1 MFISHCPCL
10 KASLPLISVQW
21 STSLRPDKVSASA
34 QRLGECFVQRS
45 LQVFIEFLRSLLQ
58 RGETLHGHP
67 RSTQGWQKKQIQGI
81 CWILGVAPRPCGTR
95 VVPGLSLWNQGEQ
108 HRAERGEAQSV
119 SLKGTAQS
127 SHWMPWIREH
137 QKNLSGLGTCCPGCP
152 KSGFYQ
158 LWSPWG
164 PAGHI
169 PDPSTCWMLS
179 GNWWEPNLVVGRS
192 WDLVAAGQNDRK
204 AAGEELQNYRKV
216 APAVPVSQ
224 GACKVFAPFILG
236 MNLIT
241 WPQYLQ
247 EVKISMWF
255 FQATLATSYFE
266 ICLAPHIIFLLNS
279 TLDSCSFILLPP
291 KFYFFQLQVL
301 LFLPVNNSPHT
312 HTFSHFLQLLHI
324 FLHQISHHDLTRWQH
339 PLVIRV

>member
-164 PAGHI
+164 PAGQ
-169 PDPSTCWMLS
+169 P
-179 GNWWEPNLVVGRS
+179 RS
-192 WDLVAAGQNDRK
+192 IHLLDVIRELMKTKPCCR
-204 AAGEELQNYRKV
+204 EELGSCGCRPEWLKGCRRGITERWHQQCQCPRE
-216 APAVPVSQ
+216 PAR
-224 GACKVFAPFILG
+224 
-236 MNLIT
+236 
-241 WPQYLQ
+241 
-247 EVKISMWF
+247 
-255 FQATLATSYFE
+255 
-266 ICLAPHIIFLLNS
+266 CLL
-279 TLDSCSFILLPP
+279 
-291 KFYFFQLQVL
+291 L
-301 LFLPVNNSPHT
+301 LF
-312 HTFSHFLQLLHI
+312 
-324 FLHQISHHDLTRWQH
+324 
-339 PLVIRV
+339 